1 MDMEKVKD
9 HVESMTEE
17 EATEYL
23 VRMSTHFGWAG
34 AIFTR
39 TDIEDLHRNW
49 HDELE
54 EDDYTPLTEEQIDAV
69 MSTRAWCKGIDERLC
84 EEGFELLEIAL
95 DEIVRG
101 QAQ

>member
-1 MDMEKVKD
+1 MDMEKVKA
-9 HVESMTEE
+9 HVASMTEE

-23 VRMSTHFGWAG
+23 VRMSRHFGWAG

-54 EDDYTPLTEEQIDAV
+54 DDYTPLTEEQIDAV
-69 MSTRAWCKGIDERLC
+69 MSTRAWRKGIDERLC

-95 DEIVRG
+95 NEVVRG
-101 QAQ
+101 AEQ